1 MKWTY
6 LRNVEVAR
14 VSEEENEGRREQEG
28 AVGRLFGV

>member
-6 LRNVEVAR
+6 LRNVEVAG
-14 VSEEENEGRREQEG
+14 VIEEENARRREQES